1 MLLSKTPLRIS
12 FVGGGTD
19 YFHDNSEF
27 KGRVIVTTI
36 NKFMYVALNNK
47 HNKECR
53 ISYSE
58 TENVKNVNYI
68 KHDIIREGLKLFKVK
83 NGIEL
88 TTIAD
93 IPSSGSGLASS
104 SALSVGLC
112 RVLSGFKKIKTN
124 NKIDAENA
132 CKIEIVKCKKPIGMQ
147 DQYATAHGGLNKIEF
162 FNNKVIVKKINL
174 SNKHL
179 KDFNNNLVL
188 FYTGINRKADSIL
201 SKIIKSGNHLKNYEN
216 LSKLAKDFE
225 KELLLRNFSSCG
237 EILHENWMLKKNLH
251 QSVSS
256 LNLDDIYKTALN
268 SGAIGGKLLG
278 AGGGGYFLF
287 VVDPNNKKKLIKNLS
302 KLNHINFSFEQKG
315 TELIKI

>member
-19 YFHDNSEF
+19 YFNNKSESR
-27 KGRVIVTTI
+27 GRVIVTTI
-36 NKFMYVALNNK
+36 NKFMYVALNQKYN
-47 HNKECR
+47 NECR

-58 TENVKNVNYI
+58 TENVNTVNKI
-68 KHDIIREGLKLFKVK
+68 KHNIIRESLKLFKIK

-93 IPSSGSGLASS
+93 VPSSGSGLASS
-104 SALSVGLC
+104 SALAVGLS
-112 RVLSGFKKIKTN
+112 RVLSGYKDKKISCKT
-124 NKIDAENA
+124 DAENA
-132 CKIEIVKCKKPIGMQ
+132 CKIEIIKCKKPIGMQ
-147 DQYATAHGGLNKIEF
+147 DQYATSYGGLNKIEF
-162 FNNKVIVKKINL
+162 YKNKVLVKKLNL

-179 KDFNNNLVL
+179 DEFNNQLVL
-188 FYTGINRKADSIL
+188 FYTGINRKADKIL
-201 SKIIKSGNHLKNYEN
+201 GKIIKSGNHFKHYEK
-216 LSKLAKDFE
+216 LSELAKNFE
-225 KELLLRNFSSCG
+225 NELLQKNFNNCG
-237 EILHENWMLKKNLH
+237 EILNENWMLKKNLH

-256 LNLDDIYKTALN
+256 LNLDEIYKTALS

-287 VVDPNNKKKLIKNLS
+287 VVNTKNKKKLIKNLY
-302 KLNHINFSFEQKG
+302 KLKRINFSFTQKG